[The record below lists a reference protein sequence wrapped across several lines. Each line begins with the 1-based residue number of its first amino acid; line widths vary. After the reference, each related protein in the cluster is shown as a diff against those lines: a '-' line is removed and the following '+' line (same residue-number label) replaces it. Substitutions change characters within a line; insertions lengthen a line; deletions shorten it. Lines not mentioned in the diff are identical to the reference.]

1 MSASGTIAA
10 DDGCRIAWR
19 ADGPSDARVLLL
31 SNSLGTDMDMWFRQV
46 DAFAGQFRVLR
57 YDARGHGA
65 SGATPG
71 DYSLDRLGRDAL
83 ALLDALGVARI
94 DFCGVSLGGMIGQWL
109 AWRAPE
115 RLGRIVLSNTSAFM
129 GPPAGWQTRIDAV
142 RRDGMAVIAD
152 AMLPRWL
159 TERFAALR
167 PDVATALIATLKA
180 TDPQGYAGCCAA
192 IRDMDLRPTA
202 RLVTTPALVIGGSE
216 DPATPPGHAIALAD
230 HLQGAILLM
239 LPAAHLANIEAP
251 DAFNEAVLDFL
262 GNTR

>member
-1 MSASGTIAA
+1 MTDRGTITTE
-10 DDGCRIAWR
+10 DGCRIAWR

-31 SNSLGTDMDMWFRQV
+31 SNSLGTDMGMWSHQI
-46 DAFAGQFRVLR
+46 DALAERFRVLR
-57 YDARGHGA
+57 YDSRGHGA
-65 SGATPG
+65 SSTTPG

-83 ALLDALGVARI
+83 ALLDALDIDRI

-129 GPPAGWQTRIDAV
+129 GPSASWQMRIDAV
-142 RRDGMAVIAD
+142 RRDGMAGIAD
-152 AMLPRWL
+152 AILARWL
-159 TERFAALR
+159 TERFVALR
-167 PDVATALIATLKA
+167 PDLAAGLVATLKA

-239 LPAAHLANIEAP
+239 LPTAHLANIEAP
-251 DAFNEAVLDFL
+251 DAFNRALLDFL
-262 GNTR
+262 GSAP